1 VVYIIKS
8 KIICSLLAATTM
20 LSCASLVANADAI
33 PDGVISAKKLPETS
47 GITSDYPMGDV
58 DRNHYVDASDALL
71 TLRASV
77 RLESLDEYQVQ
88 LGDLDGDNNIDSAD
102 SLAILHLSLKTEA
115 PKPVVQDTSL
125 QKFETPSKGVDVSFW
140 QEDIDFNKLKA
151 NGVDFVII
159 RAGRGITGRTNRGV
173 DEYFEVNYKK
183 AKAAGLKVGVYWYSY
198 AMSTDEAYQEAQ
210 CCLDALKGKQLD
222 YPVFYD
228 VEEERQLNSGKDYCS
243 AIMDIFCSEVKN
255 AGYYP
260 GFYMSAWFAKN
271 VLNDDVKSKY
281 DCWIAQ
287 WGNAVTFDV
296 DYTMWQYG
304 VGRIGGVNGDVDVDI
319 SYYDYPSYMK
329 MNHVN
334 GY

>member
-1 VVYIIKS
+1 MLIKL
-8 KIICSLLAATTM
+8 KQVNYHINWTK
-20 LSCASLVANADAI
+20 V
-33 PDGVISAKKLPETS
+33 AKK
-47 GITSDYPMGDV
+47 V
-58 DRNHYVDASDALL
+58 DFAM
-71 TLRASV
+71 LRAGYGSAI
-77 RLESLDEYQVQ
+77 SQKDTKFAANYK
-88 LGDLDGDNNIDSAD
+88 GCKANNIPIGIYYYNYA
-102 SLAILHLSLKTEA
+102 KTVDGARAEA
-115 PKPVVQDTSL
+115 
-125 QKFETPSKGVDVSFW
+125 
-140 QEDIDFNKLKA
+140 
-151 NGVDFVII
+151 
-159 RAGRGITGRTNRGV
+159 
-173 DEYFEVNYKK
+173 
-183 AKAAGLKVGVYWYSY
+183 KVCI
-198 AMSTDEAYQEAQ
+198 QI
-210 CCLDALKGKQLD
+210 LKGLDID

-228 VEEERQLNSGKDYCS
+228 VEEERQLNSGKGYCS